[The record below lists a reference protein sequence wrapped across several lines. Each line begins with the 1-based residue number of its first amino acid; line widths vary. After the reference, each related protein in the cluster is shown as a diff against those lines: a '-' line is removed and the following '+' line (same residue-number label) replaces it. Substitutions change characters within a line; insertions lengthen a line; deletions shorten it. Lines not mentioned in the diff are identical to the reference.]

1 MTTTPTLSHFS
12 ASQIKLFNRC
22 PRRWY
27 YKYVEKLPTPPPSDA
42 LKYGT
47 LIHEQVEAQIQG
59 DDTPTREKAPE
70 PLQLYPH
77 AIPYLQHLWRLY
89 HAGWLLVE
97 KDIHIDT
104 PSGIPIIGR
113 ADVVMIGRIV
123 DHKTTSD
130 KKYMLKP
137 DALAQDLQ
145 AQIYMYWYHQQ
156 NLVELFSLDQNYQQT
171 ETSVFVHNYFN
182 KKKHYST
189 RIEAPIDRASNAL
202 YAEEKIF
209 PVTEKM
215 KTACTLEHNNVQ
227 LNKSDC
233 WSYGQPCP
241 FFKRCQK
248 GQTKEEA
255 LMTSTLERLERIRAK
270 KREATRQPTLE
281 EAVEAYHETG
291 DAPVD
296 KLSHEDKVLFVEY
309 RKDYELSMDKEKV
322 PEPVATQ
329 SIVPPDQTP
338 DHAPGEIV
346 DRQGKVVSEFEH
358 YKVSSK
364 LIEALNAAGVD
375 SFEAANALPEKY
387 WQNLITTKGNGIGK
401 GKVETF
407 RALAADKASKKSET
421 EPFKDDQFVQ
431 DTKALYEEPNT
442 PETVV
447 EIKEP
452 AKPKKE
458 EKAPKGFSLL
468 INCDFMRV
476 NGYEERIVRLEDVV
490 QRLSRIVQDQQEVPH
505 WSLSPYAT
513 GAGHLAALLKEQ
525 IADGEFE
532 KKIIVCNSFFP
543 ASSALLEVLMPEAHT
558 IVGALR

>member
-1 MTTTPTLSHFS
+1 MTTLSHFS

-27 YKYVEKLPTPPPSDA
+27 YKYIEKLPTPPPSDA

-59 DDTPTREKAPE
+59 DEAPIREKAPA

-104 PSGIPIIGR
+104 PSGVPIIGR
-113 ADVVMIGRIV
+113 ADVVMVGRVV

-156 NLVELFSLDQNYQQT
+156 NIVDLFSLDQNYRQK
-171 ETSVFVHNYFN
+171 ETSVFVHNYFE

-202 YAEEKIF
+202 YVEEKVF
-209 PVTEKM
+209 PATEKM
-215 KTACTLEHNNVQ
+215 KSVCTLEHNNVQ
-227 LNKSDC
+227 TDKSDC
-233 WSYGQPCP
+233 WSYGQRCP
-241 FFKRCQK
+241 FYQRCQN
-248 GQTKEEA
+248 GQSKEEA
-255 LMTSTLERLERIRAK
+255 LMNGSQFLANLRAK
-270 KREATRQPTLE
+270 KAAAIEAANAGGPDTLE
-281 EAVEAYHETG
+281 KAIAMFEESGENPSLDNLSH
-291 DAPVD
+291 DD
-296 KLSHEDKVLFVEY
+296 KLSFVEF
-309 RKDYELSMDKEKV
+309 RKVFDGAKQDKQDLI
-322 PEPVATQ
+322 Q

-346 DRQGKVVSEFEH
+346 DKEGKTVSEFEH
-358 YKVSSK
+358 YKVASK

-375 SFEAANALPEKY
+375 NFESANALPEKY

-407 RALAADKASKKSET
+407 RALSADKAPKKSET

-452 AKPKKE
+452 AKPKRE
-458 EKAPKGFSLL
+458 EEAPKGFSLF

-476 NGYEERIVRLEDVV
+476 NGYAERIVRLEDVV
-490 QRLSRIVQDQQEVPH
+490 QQLSRVVQDQQEVPH

-525 IADGEFE
+525 IADGEFDR
-532 KKIIVCNSFFP
+532 KIIVCNSFFP

-558 IVGALR
+558 IVGALK